1 MFLDFGLLAKNLLN
15 YKIKIIFR
23 LKGDFKL
30 WDTSKDYR
38 ILVASKAR
46 ENYLNLIPTASFR
59 GSWNKKQAVD
69 MGKQMNSNFQS
80 LIYSYLEGDELTNS
94 PDVAELKEKALKI
107 IEYLGGDDWSKKF
120 LNNAPKE
127 EREKTQEN
135 IAKVRFFLDTI
146 IGLKDR
152 LALGPINDPVLSIDI
167 KAGEVMSVTKHPKNE
182 NLMICNVNLGKRA
195 VTVVTNDLNVK
206 DENKVG
212 VSLLPPQS
220 FSDIVSEGMFLG
232 MNGSILKDV
241 EGELGSMPKGIPME
255 SLNETRNLV
264 ENYLK

>member
-1 MFLDFGLLAKNLLN
+1 M
-15 YKIKIIFR
+15 
-23 LKGDFKL
+23 
-30 WDTSKDYR
+30 WDTTKDYR

-59 GSWNKKQAVD
+59 GSWNKKQAID
-69 MGKQMNSNFQS
+69 LGKQMNSDFQS
-80 LIYSYLEGDELTNS
+80 LIYSYLEGEELVNS
-94 PDVAELKEKALKI
+94 PDVASLKEKGEKI
-107 IEYLGGDDWSKKF
+107 IEYLGGPDWNKKF
-120 LNNAPKE
+120 LSNAPKE
-127 EREKTQEN
+127 DREKTQEN

-152 LALGPINDPVLSIDI
+152 LSLGPINDPIIGVDI
-167 KAGEVMSVTKHPKNE
+167 RVGEVMSVTKHPKNDK
-182 NLMICNVNLGKRA
+182 LLICNVNLGKRA
-195 VTVVTNDLNVK
+195 ITVLTNDLNVK
-206 DENKVG
+206 DDNKVG

-232 MNGSILKDV
+232 MNGNILKSV
-241 EGELGSMPKGIPME
+241 EGELGEMPKGIPME

>member
-1 MFLDFGLLAKNLLN
+1 M
-15 YKIKIIFR
+15 
-23 LKGDFKL
+23 
-30 WDTSKDYR
+30 WDTTKDYR

-59 GSWNKKQAVD
+59 GNWNKKQAID
-69 MGKQMNSNFQS
+69 LAKQMNSDFQS
-80 LIYSYLEGDELTNS
+80 LTYSYLEGDELVNS
-94 PDVAELKEKALKI
+94 PDVAELTKKAEQI
-107 IEYLGGDDWSKKF
+107 IDALGGDDWNKKF
-120 LNNAPKE
+120 LSNSPKE

-146 IGLKDR
+146 IGLKNR
-152 LALGPINDPVLSIDI
+152 LALGPINDPIIGVDI
-167 KAGEVMSVTKHPKNE
+167 KVGEVMSVTQHPKNE
-182 NLMICNVNLGKRA
+182 KLMLCNVNLSKRA
-195 VTVVTNDLNVK
+195 ITVVTNDLNVK
-206 DENKVG
+206 DNNKVG

-232 MNGSILKDV
+232 MDGSILKEVD
-241 EGELGSMPKGIPME
+241 GELGSMPKGIPIE

>member
-94 PDVAELKEKALKI
+94 PDVAELREKALKI

-212 VSLLPPQS
+212 VSLLPPQA

-241 EGELGSMPKGIPME
+241 EGELGAMPKGIPME

>member
-1 MFLDFGLLAKNLLN
+1 M
-15 YKIKIIFR
+15 
-23 LKGDFKL
+23 
-30 WDTSKDYR
+30 
-38 ILVASKAR
+38 
-46 ENYLNLIPTASFR
+46 
-59 GSWNKKQAVD
+59 
-69 MGKQMNSNFQS
+69 
-80 LIYSYLEGDELTNS
+80 
-94 PDVAELKEKALKI
+94 
-107 IEYLGGDDWSKKF
+107 
-120 LNNAPKE
+120 
-127 EREKTQEN
+127 
-135 IAKVRFFLDTI
+135 

-152 LALGPINDPVLSIDI
+152 LALGPINDPILGIDI
-167 KAGEVMSVTKHPKNE
+167 KVGEVMSVTKHPKNE
-182 NLMICNVNLGKRA
+182 NLLICNVNLGKRA

-241 EGELGSMPKGIPME
+241 EGELGQMPKGIPIE

>member
-1 MFLDFGLLAKNLLN
+1 M
-15 YKIKIIFR
+15 
-23 LKGDFKL
+23 
-30 WDTSKDYR
+30 WDTTKDYR

-59 GSWNKKQAVD
+59 GSWNKKQAVE
-69 MGKQMNSNFQS
+69 MGKQMNSDFQS
-80 LIYSYLEGDELTNS
+80 LIYSYLEGDELVNS
-94 PDVAELKEKALKI
+94 PDVTALKEKALKI
-107 IEYLGGDDWSKKF
+107 IEYLGGDDWNKKF

-152 LALGPINDPVLSIDI
+152 LALGPINDPIMGIDI
-167 KAGEVMSVTKHPKNE
+167 KVGEVMSVTKHPKNDK
-182 NLMICNVNLGKRA
+182 LLICNVNLGKRA
-195 VTVVTNDLNVK
+195 ITVVTNDLNVK

-232 MNGSILKDV
+232 MDGSILKDV
-241 EGELGSMPKGIPME
+241 EGELGAMPKGIPME

>member
-1 MFLDFGLLAKNLLN
+1 M
-15 YKIKIIFR
+15 
-23 LKGDFKL
+23 
-30 WDTSKDYR
+30 WDTTKDYR

-59 GSWNKKQAVD
+59 GNWNKKQAID
-69 MGKQMNSNFQS
+69 LGKQMNSDFQS
-80 LIYSYLEGDELTNS
+80 LIYSYLEGEELVNS
-94 PDVAELKEKALKI
+94 PDVASLKEKGEKI
-107 IEYLGGDDWSKKF
+107 IEYLGGPDWNKKF
-120 LNNAPKE
+120 LSNAPKE
-127 EREKTQEN
+127 DREKTQEN

-152 LALGPINDPVLSIDI
+152 LSLGPINDPIIGVDI
-167 KAGEVMSVTKHPKNE
+167 RVGEVMSVTKHPKNDK
-182 NLMICNVNLGKRA
+182 LLICNVNLGKRA
-195 VTVVTNDLNVK
+195 ITVLTNDLNVK
-206 DENKVG
+206 DDNKVG

-232 MNGSILKDV
+232 MNGNILKSV
-241 EGELGSMPKGIPME
+241 EGELGEMPKGIPME

>member
-212 VSLLPPQS
+212 VSLLPPQA

>member
-1 MFLDFGLLAKNLLN
+1 M
-15 YKIKIIFR
+15 
-23 LKGDFKL
+23 
-30 WDTSKDYR
+30 WDTTKDYR

-69 MGKQMNSNFQS
+69 LGKQMNSDFQS
-80 LIYSYLEGDELTNS
+80 LIYSYLEGDELVNS
-94 PDVAELKEKALKI
+94 PDVAALKEKAEKI
-107 IEYLGGDDWSKKF
+107 IECLGGPDWNKKF
-120 LNNAPKE
+120 LSNAPKE
-127 EREKTQEN
+127 DREKTQEN
-135 IAKVRFFLDTI
+135 LAKVRFFLDTI

-152 LALGPINDPVLSIDI
+152 LALGPINDPIMGVDI
-167 KAGEVMSVTKHPKNE
+167 KVGEVMSVTSHPKNDK
-182 NLMICNVNLGKRA
+182 LSICNVNLGKRA
-195 VTVVTNDLNVK
+195 ITVVTNDLNVK

-232 MNGSILKDV
+232 MGGSILKEVD
-241 EGELGSMPKGIPME
+241 GELGAMPKGIPME

>member
-1 MFLDFGLLAKNLLN
+1 M
-15 YKIKIIFR
+15 
-23 LKGDFKL
+23 
-30 WDTSKDYR
+30 WDTTKDYR

-69 MGKQMNSNFQS
+69 MGKQMNSDFQS
-80 LIYSYLEGDELTNS
+80 LIYSYLEGDELVNS
-94 PDVAELKEKALKI
+94 PDVAALKEKALKI
-107 IEYLGGDDWSKKF
+107 IEYLGGDDWNKKF

-127 EREKTQEN
+127 DREKTQEN
-135 IAKVRFFLDTI
+135 IAKVRFFLVTI

-152 LALGPINDPVLSIDI
+152 LALGPINDPIMGVDI
-167 KAGEVMSVTKHPKNE
+167 KVGEVMSVTKHPKNDK
-182 NLMICNVNLGKRA
+182 LLICNVNLGKRA
-195 VTVVTNDLNVK
+195 ITVVTNDLNVK
-206 DENKVG
+206 DDNKVG
-212 VSLLPPQS
+212 VSLLPPQA

-232 MNGSILKDV
+232 MDGSILKDV
-241 EGELGSMPKGIPME
+241 DGELGAMPKGIPME